1 MLRTINPIRKALL
14 KKNLTEHPE
23 RSIEKNMIAAGY
35 KPTTANRSG
44 TNISVKVFQSE
55 ILAEINRPELIKKAY
70 ATLTRNLVC
79 EENRNVE
86 VSAAQS
92 ILRFTEGDRL
102 LSVNITL
109 DEQRKLVRDSLQE
122 LTEVKLT

>member
-1 MLRTINPIRKALL
+1 MPKISAVRRARLKRELLNPKNTIKSAMLRAGFARSTAEG
-14 KKNLTEHPE
+14 KNSNT
-23 RSIEKNMIAAGY
+23 G
-35 KPTTANRSG
+35 
-44 TNISVKVFQSE
+44 SVKVCQAE